1 MHTIPFSEA
10 RAHLAEALSSLDQGG
25 EPVLIS
31 RRGEAAAVLM
41 SVAQYQRL
49 VAQGD
54 GPAARLQAWRAEHA
68 DLFAAEPES
77 DDPWAEVRDRRP
89 TRSVDWA
96 EAGAQAPKRR
106 R

>member
-10 RAHLAEALSSLDQGG
+10 RAHLAETLSSLDRGG
-25 EPVLIS
+25 EPVVIS

-49 VAQGD
+49 VARGD
-54 GPAARLQAWRAEHA
+54 GPAARLQAWRGDHA
-68 DLFAAEPES
+68 HALAVEQDAFDAW
-77 DDPWAEVRDRRP
+77 DGVRDRRP

-96 EAGAQAPKRR
+96 DSGAQTPDSRR
-106 R
+106 

>member
-31 RRGEAAAVLM
+31 RRGRAAAVLM
-41 SVAQYQRL
+41 SVAQYHRL

-54 GPAARLQAWRAEHA
+54 GPAARLQAWRGEHA
-68 DLFAAEPES
+68 QALVAEPGAP
-77 DDPWAEVRDRRP
+77 DPWAEVRDRRP
-89 TRSVDWA
+89 TRSVDWT
-96 EAGAQAPKRR
+96 EPGAQAPRSKR
-106 R
+106 